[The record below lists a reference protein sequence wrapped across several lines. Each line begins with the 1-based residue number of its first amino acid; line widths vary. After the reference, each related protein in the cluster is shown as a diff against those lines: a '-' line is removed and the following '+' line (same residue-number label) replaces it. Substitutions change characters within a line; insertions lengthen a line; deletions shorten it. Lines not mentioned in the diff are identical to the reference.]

1 MYICQLM
8 KHSSCGFSYWIHDSL
23 SVLPPLFPSSTV
35 VPWKSSLGPTDLCT
49 WHLETKIPW
58 NTLSFHPVTH
68 LGITGWHHNANRDI
82 NTWVGIQ
89 SPGSAKCM
97 PQDTTQEFKQKL
109 WLKNLGTTQLSCCS
123 DITWRMLQKSR
134 VAKPTRNGCSNVGK
148 VFCCLKKKK
157 SFKENRARKSF
168 LEKTATNWQEFCLTE
183 FKIQPCSAYL
193 LKGNVTKESSFC
205 EIFQKTNLIDLS
217 AVPYCSAV
225 PIAKNMRIK
234 Y

>member
-8 KHSSCGFSYWIHDSL
+8 KHSFCGFSYWIHDSL

-58 NTLSFHPVTH
+58 NTLSFYPVTH

-134 VAKPTRNGCSNVGK
+134 VAKSTRNGCSNVGK

-157 SFKENRARKSF
+157 KK
-168 LEKTATNWQEFCLTE
+168 L
-183 FKIQPCSAYL
+183 
-193 LKGNVTKESSFC
+193 
-205 EIFQKTNLIDLS
+205 
-217 AVPYCSAV
+217 
-225 PIAKNMRIK
+225 
-234 Y
+234 

>member
-1 MYICQLM
+1 MSTNETLFLWFQLLNT
-8 KHSSCGFSYWIHDSL
+8 W
-23 SVLPPLFPSSTV
+23 LPVCFTTTVSFFRCSTLEIQSWTHRPLYLALRNKDPMEYPLFSSSHT
-35 VPWKSSLGPTDLCT
+35 S
-49 WHLETKIPW
+49 WHYR
-58 NTLSFHPVTH
+58 VTSQC
-68 LGITGWHHNANRDI
+68 RDI

-134 VAKPTRNGCSNVGK
+134 VAKSTRNGCSNVGK

>member
-49 WHLETKIPW
+49 WHLETKILW

-68 LGITGWHHNANRDI
+68 LGVTGWHHNANRDI

-134 VAKPTRNGCSNVGK
+134 VAKSTRNGCSNVGK
-148 VFCCLKKKK
+148 VFCCLKKK

-168 LEKTATNWQEFCLTE
+168 LAGKLPQTGKSFAWQNSKYSPAQPIYWKAMLQKNPAFGKFSRRQIWLTCQQ
-183 FKIQPCSAYL
+183 FLTVLQ
-193 LKGNVTKESSFC
+193 
-205 EIFQKTNLIDLS
+205 FQ
-217 AVPYCSAV
+217 
-225 PIAKNMRIK
+225 
-234 Y
+234 